1 MVIELLT
8 LKLGGRSLRFF
19 SFVCCLC
26 LLFCVF
32 VFCVLIVIVFD
43 VVCRYVFVCCCALFA
58 FIRLISGAHAGII
71 LLLSGPGLLTPFHG
85 PRVPH
90 HDRQF

>member
-1 MVIELLT
+1 M
-8 LKLGGRSLRFF
+8 
-19 SFVCCLC
+19 FVVYVYYFVYSC
-26 LLFCVF
+26 F
-32 VFCVLIVIVFD
+32 VFLIVIVFD
-43 VVCRYVFVCCCALFA
+43 VVCRDVFVCCCALFA